1 MEATP
6 NPAKGANDAIDG
18 LTFVAWPSSTA
29 TRLGVVDGLTFVAGG
44 CHEAKTREATCDG
57 AREAVRHLPHR
68 RWEGFGLL
76 RGVDSGLDHLQKRLE
91 IGVLGFTGGMGG
103 LALRL
108 PLVCR
113 SHARLVPMG
122 ACHFR
127 REMPLYLMRA
137 HPRPGTQRLR
147 ALGSRLAHGL
157 VPDLPA
163 RLGPSNHG
171 QGGSHARPT
180 TTLTQVPKMG
190 SKMGSAAFTLLRM
203 GKGFGAARR
212 LTSG

>member
-68 RWEGFGLL
+68 RWEGFGVL

-113 SHARLVPMG
+113 SHARLVLATSGEKCRCTLCVRTRAQELNGCAHSAVDWHMDWCPIFLLASAPATMG
-122 ACHFR
+122 KEAATR
-127 REMPLYLMRA
+127 DPPPLS
-137 HPRPGTQRLR
+137 PRFPKW
-147 ALGSRLAHGL
+147 A
-157 VPDLPA
+157 PKW
-163 RLGPSNHG
+163 
-171 QGGSHARPT
+171 ARPP
-180 TTLTQVPKMG
+180 LPSSAWAWG
-190 SKMGSAAFTLLRM
+190 SGLL
-203 GKGFGAARR
+203 GG
-212 LTSG
+212 